1 MNLSSQSS
9 DDEIIRAALLE
20 LIINVLG
27 FDRGL
32 AKAARKG
39 DLSSKSSEE
48 LVLLIKRHLENTE
61 KISQLLD
68 RLQVELPEL
77 KTFVDRQKFARE

>member
-20 LIINVLG
+20 LTINVLG

-39 DLSSKSSEE
+39 DLSRKSSEE
-48 LVLLIKRHLENTE
+48 LVLIIKRHFENTE
-61 KISQLLD
+61 KIPQLLD
-68 RLQVELPEL
+68 RLQVEFPEL
-77 KTFVDRQKFARE
+77 KTFVDGQKLTSE